1 MIDTLNEIWITI
13 QSEFSDIS
21 DVRQATTVVLRL
33 VIASF
38 LGGLIGYEREVRG
51 KSAGLRTH
59 MLVALGSALFIL
71 TPQQAGASPE
81 DISRVLQGLIAGIG
95 FLGAGAIMIGQ
106 QKQTETGLTTAA
118 TVWITAAIGIT
129 VGIGLEATA
138 VLSTLLTLVILALVP
153 KLVNNSTHH

>member
-1 MIDTLNEIWITI
+1 MIEILHEIWITI

-21 DVRQATTVVLRL
+21 NVKQATTVVLRL
-33 VIASF
+33 ITASI
-38 LGGLIGYEREVRG
+38 LGGLIGYEREMRG

-71 TPQQAGASPE
+71 APQQANASPE
-81 DISRVLQGLIAGIG
+81 DVSRILQGLIAGIG

-106 QKQTETGLTTAA
+106 QKENETGLTTAS
-118 TVWITAAIGIT
+118 TVWITAAIGVT
-129 VGIGLEATA
+129 VGMGLEATA

-153 KLVNNSTHH
+153 KLVNKSKK